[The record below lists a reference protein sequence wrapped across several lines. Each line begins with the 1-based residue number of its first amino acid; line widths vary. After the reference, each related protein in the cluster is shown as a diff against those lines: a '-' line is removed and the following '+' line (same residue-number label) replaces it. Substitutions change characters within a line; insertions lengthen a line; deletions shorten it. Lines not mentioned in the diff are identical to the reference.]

1 MKYLPILIDIRN
13 QDILVVGGGHVA
25 ARKAR
30 GAERAGAKVTV
41 LCGSPTPSMIKL
53 LNETECRHV
62 DAPFEANHLRGVR
75 LAFVATEDEDLAKS
89 VSRAAREASIPVN
102 VADRTALCSFIMPA
116 TVDRHPIVIA
126 VSSGGDAPILTRSL
140 RARLE
145 TLLPAD
151 LGKVADF
158 VGARRDNVSRALPNF
173 DARRRFWDR
182 FIEGPIPEH
191 LSAGDE
197 TEAQHLF
204 ERSLSAIEDGD
215 GQTPAG
221 TVAIIGCGPGDP
233 DMLTFQA
240 LRLMQQADIA
250 LAEADVTDGILERV
264 RRDAE
269 IFQREKTVVPVEK
282 MASWVSEG
290 KAVVRLGSG
299 DFGRSNQGNQEAA
312 ILAEQHIKA
321 TVIRGVAEYPSS

>member
-13 QDILVVGGGHVA
+13 QDVLVVGGGHVA

-145 TLLPAD
+145 TL
-151 LGKVADF
+151 
-158 VGARRDNVSRALPNF
+158 RRDNVSRALPNF

-299 DFGRSNQGNQEAA
+299 DFGRSDQGNQEAA